1 MYDPVQYG
9 QYDLHPEVM
18 AASIRSTQRNCA
30 SCARDGGRTAT
41 APPGLTIPPN
51 GGILGCVTS
60 ETRGFMSENSLLF
73 SYAGHYRGSAP
84 VPRHSHRGTELV
96 LVIAG
101 SCVTE
106 FDGGVSLAARPG
118 TVYITPPELAHTQN
132 NTPDCETLYA
142 VMELSGPG
150 FDNRL
155 RSVETGDDPVLRQ
168 WFAQLQLLNRD
179 YLLDQASAL
188 LLAVWARLR
197 HFEARSD
204 RARTLHPGLQTAVD
218 YIERH
223 YMDDFSISELAARS
237 GVSQSHLNAL
247 FRRAFGTGAQSYLT
261 AARMRC
267 ARRLLLNPYYN
278 IADVAQH
285 AGFREANYFTRLFR
299 RFHGVTPGEYRRN
312 PSASAD
318 RARMEPQLNA
328 AAVSGTP
335 SAPANGGGGRTPSA
349 TS

>member
-1 MYDPVQYG
+1 
-9 QYDLHPEVM
+9 
-18 AASIRSTQRNCA
+18 
-30 SCARDGGRTAT
+30 
-41 APPGLTIPPN
+41 
-51 GGILGCVTS
+51 
-60 ETRGFMSENSLLF
+60 MSENSLLF
-73 SYAGHYRGSAP
+73 SYAGHYCGSTP

-155 RSVETGDDPVLRQ
+155 RSIETGDDPVLRQ

-247 FRRAFGTGAQSYLT
+247 FRRAFGTGAQ
-261 AARMRC
+261 RIR
-267 ARRLLLNPYYN
+267 
-278 IADVAQH
+278 
-285 AGFREANYFTRLFR
+285 
-299 RFHGVTPGEYRRN
+299 
-312 PSASAD
+312 
-318 RARMEPQLNA
+318 
-328 AAVSGTP
+328 AAV
-335 SAPANGGGGRTPSA
+335 R
-349 TS
+349 